1 MSSGIGKIGEKNI
14 LGELVN
20 LDIEK
25 FENLKKYSEDLKK
38 EELKLKNEIYEIIK
52 WKENIL
58 WVN

>member
-58 WVN
+58 W

>member
-52 WKENIL
+52 
-58 WVN
+58 